1 MNILIHEF
9 QQQGMNRVY
18 ENPHWMVGIKNWKPM
33 NDIAGIDRLER
44 HNETDELFIL
54 LNGRCTLLFANET
67 AEGLQIE
74 YLPMEPMK
82 VYQIPAGLWHNTVT
96 QKDTKLALIEN
107 SNTCSDNSDEL
118 PLAPEQVRQIQAA
131 LAG

>member
-9 QQQGMNRVY
+9 QEQGMNRVY
-18 ENPHWMVGIKNWKPM
+18 ENPSWMVGIKNWKPM
-33 NDIAGIDRLER
+33 NDISGIDRLER

-54 LNGRCTLLFANET
+54 LNGQCTLLFANEQSK
-67 AEGLQIE
+67 GLKIE
-74 YLPMEPMK
+74 YVPMEAGK

-107 SNTCSDNSDEL
+107 SSTCAANSDEL
-118 PLAPEQVRQIQAA
+118 LLTQEQIKEIQAA
-131 LAG
+131 LV